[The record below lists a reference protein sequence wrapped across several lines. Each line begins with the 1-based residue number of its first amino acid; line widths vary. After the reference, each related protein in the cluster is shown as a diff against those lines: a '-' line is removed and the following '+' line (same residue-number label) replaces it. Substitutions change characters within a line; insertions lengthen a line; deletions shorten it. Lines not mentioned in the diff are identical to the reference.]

1 MENNRNLFLSYQTD
15 IRYKVLSQFLN
26 YQSDDQSSSN
36 DVIQNNTN
44 VLQSRQSDDQPSSND
59 VIQNNTNVLQS
70 HQSDDQSSS
79 NDVIQNNTN
88 VFQSH
93 QSDNHPS
100 SNYEIQ
106 NNTNVLQSYQSGRHH
121 TKNNDIQNNTNALQ
135 SHQSDNHPLRN
146 NDIQNNTN
154 VLQNHQTRSHPTW
167 SYGTKSKGTSSNKK
181 VLLISLLIFVLCDR
195 GFSQGMPVYDNTN
208 FLALGKSLI
217 ESAKQTSQMIKTVK
231 FLKDQKERVDKI
243 NSAVKQLKSIKELQD
258 NNSYLYNTVKRDLR
272 EILNSPYI
280 KIEEVNTISDSFNGI
295 LNNSVQSLDLV
306 NQILKRDFFKMND
319 SERFRIL
326 EDHKKRSNEMVS
338 EIKHKTKMYY
348 EIIDFREMQDLVANR
363 DAIN

>member
-26 YQSDDQSSSN
+26 H
-36 DVIQNNTN
+36 
-44 VLQSRQSDDQPSSND
+44 QSDDQPSSND
-59 VIQNNTNVLQS
+59 
-70 HQSDDQSSS
+70 
-79 NDVIQNNTN
+79 
-88 VFQSH
+88 
-93 QSDNHPS
+93 
-100 SNYEIQ
+100 E
-106 NNTNVLQSYQSGRHH
+106 
-121 TKNNDIQNNTNALQ
+121 
-135 SHQSDNHPLRN
+135 
-146 NDIQNNTN
+146 IQNNTN

-167 SYGTKSKGTSSNKK
+167 SYSIKNKGTSSNKK
-181 VLLISLLIFVLCDR
+181 VLLISLLIFVWCDR

-231 FLKDQKERVDKI
+231 FLKDQKERIDKI

-258 NNSYLYNTVKRDLR
+258 NNTYLYNTVKRDLR

-326 EDHKKRSNEMVS
+326 EEHKKRSNEMVS